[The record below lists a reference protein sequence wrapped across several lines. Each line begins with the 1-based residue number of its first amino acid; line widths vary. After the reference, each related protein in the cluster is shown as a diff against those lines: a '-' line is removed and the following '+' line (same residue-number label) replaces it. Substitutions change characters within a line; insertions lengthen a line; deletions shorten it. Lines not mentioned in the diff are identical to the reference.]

1 MLRNHLPK
9 TLLFFALF
17 LTGSTCKSQSE
28 LTAEQVYDLLNQS
41 VVMII
46 STESNGNEDQGS
58 GVIIMEGGYIATCN
72 HLIEN
77 STAITVRHQN
87 LEFKNADII
96 TQDVQN
102 DIAIIKISA
111 ENLIPV
117 KVADSDILKPGQK
130 VYTIS
135 SPVGYENTI
144 SEGIVSGLRKNK
156 IKTTLIQTTAP
167 ITEGSSGGALIN
179 TNGEL
184 IGLLS
189 SGKHEGS
196 LYFSIPVNEIK
207 SLFETNSYGLNE
219 QKSGNEDY
227 GKKLKSVIKEN
238 EKK

>member
-9 TLLFFALF
+9 TLLFFVLF
-17 LTGSTCKSQSE
+17 LTGTTCKSQSE

-102 DIAIIKISA
+102 DIAIIKIA
-111 ENLIPV
+111 TGLIPV
-117 KVADSDILKPGQK
+117 KIADSDILKPGQK
-130 VYTIS
+130 V
-135 SPVGYENTI
+135 
-144 SEGIVSGLRKNK
+144 
-156 IKTTLIQTTAP
+156 
-167 ITEGSSGGALIN
+167 
-179 TNGEL
+179 
-184 IGLLS
+184 
-189 SGKHEGS
+189 
-196 LYFSIPVNEIK
+196 
-207 SLFETNSYGLNE
+207 
-219 QKSGNEDY
+219 
-227 GKKLKSVIKEN
+227 
-238 EKK
+238 

>member
-1 MLRNHLPK
+1 MLKNHLPK
-9 TLLFFALF
+9 ILLFFILF
-17 LTGSTCKSQSE
+17 MTGSTCKSQSE

-227 GKKLKSVIKEN
+227 GKKLKSVIKGN